1 MIGMLLLVDGGIQ
14 PEDGSEPGPFYSNF
28 GSGGKV
34 WCRARRLALFVIIS
48 LAEITL

>member
-1 MIGMLLLVDGGIQ
+1 MDLDR
-14 PEDGSEPGPFYSNF
+14 GPFYFNF
-28 GSGGKV
+28 GSGGKVERV